1 MWPLIR
7 IALRNVWAQ
16 RRRNSLIG
24 LAVMVSALL
33 LLLSDAVMNG
43 VTRQVLRGYLNLQS
57 GHVAVVWSEMKTVKP
72 DDAARFLTK
81 LKSFDPAQAE
91 ANRQATR
98 RLQQYLANTS
108 SEVKAFF
115 PAVRRS
121 VQTRVGDQIN
131 RSIAYGLSEAN
142 RRHLLDTR
150 TVRMVAGSLPE
161 GNGNA
166 IAISQES
173 AAAQG
178 LVVGSKIFLETVAL
192 DQWKSVPFEVAGI
205 YANGAGYDNYYA
217 FMADEVARDLFGYG
231 PDQFDAG
238 QIFLKDESRAERF
251 AHDLDAYLLAEG
263 TVLRAESYAEASP
276 FYTNNSRLMKL
287 MFNGNVVFLLIIIA
301 VGLRATIGINLMQRM
316 REFGTIRAIGFGRW
330 QNYVM
335 ILAEVWFLAMAALL
349 VAFVLAAG
357 FTWWFGSRG
366 VWVGPGAISFA
377 MGGES
382 FYPELSAGDVV
393 KALGIIL
400 GFALFATLGPGL
412 RIVGHG
418 ITDLLL
424 ARQRRVSLVQMLFRG
439 ARGAS

>member
-16 RRRNSLIG
+16 KRRNALVG

-43 VTRQVLRGYLNLQS
+43 VTRQVLKGYLNLQS
-57 GHVAVVWSEMKTVKP
+57 GHVAVVWAEMKNVKTN
-72 DDAARFLTK
+72 DAARFLTK
-81 LKSFDPAQAE
+81 LKSFDPIQAD
-91 ANRQATR
+91 ANRQAVR
-98 RLQQYLANTS
+98 RLQEFIADS
-108 SEVKAFF
+108 PDVKAFF
-115 PAVRRS
+115 PTVKRS

-131 RSIAYGLSEAN
+131 RSIAYGLSAAN
-142 RRHLLDTR
+142 RQHLLDTG
-150 TVRMVAGSLPE
+150 TIRMVAGSLPE
-161 GNGNA
+161 GSGNTV
-166 IAISQES
+166 AISQES
-173 AAAQG
+173 ATAQG
-178 LVVGSKIFLETVAL
+178 LSVGSKIILETAIG
-192 DQWKSVPFEVAGI
+192 DEWKSVPFEVVGV

-217 FMADEVARDLFGYG
+217 FMADGVARDLFGLDA
-231 PDQFDAG
+231 DQFDIG
-238 QIFLKDESRAERF
+238 QVYLQNEARADRF
-251 AHDLDAYLLAEG
+251 AGELDAYLLAGG

-276 FYTNNSRLMKL
+276 FYTNNSRLMKM
-287 MFNGNVVFLLIIIA
+287 MFNGNVVFLLVIIA

-330 QNYVM
+330 QNYMM
-335 ILAEVWFLAMAALL
+335 ILAEVWFLAMASLL

-366 VWVGPGAISFA
+366 VYVGSGPVSFA
-377 MGGES
+377 LGGES
-382 FYPELSAGDVV
+382 FYPELSAWDVV

-400 GFALFATLGPGL
+400 GFAVFATLGPGL

-424 ARQRRVSLVQMLFRG
+424 ARQRRVSLVRTLFRG
-439 ARGAS
+439 ARGA

>member
-16 RRRNSLIG
+16 KRRNSLIG

-72 DDAARFLTK
+72 NDAARFLTK

-91 ANRQATR
+91 ANRQATQ
-98 RLQQYLANTS
+98 RLKQYLADS
-108 SEVKAFF
+108 SSNVAAFF

-121 VQTRVGDQIN
+121 VQTKVGDQIN
-131 RSIAYGLSEAN
+131 RSIAYGLTKAN
-142 RRHLLDTR
+142 RDHLLNTG
-150 TVRMVAGSLPE
+150 TIRMVSGRLPE
-161 GNGNA
+161 GSSHA
-166 IAISQES
+166 VALSQES
-173 AAAQG
+173 ATAQG
-178 LVVGSKIFLETVAL
+178 LTIGSQIILETAVG
-192 DQWKSVPFEVAGI
+192 DEWKSVTFEVTGI

-217 FMADEVARDLFGYG
+217 FMDDGVARDLFGYG
-231 PDQFDAG
+231 PDEFDAG
-238 QIFLKDESRAERF
+238 QIFLKDQSRAERF
-251 AHDLDAYLLAEG
+251 AHDLDAYLLAGG

-276 FYTNNSRLMKL
+276 FYTNNSRLMKM

-316 REFGTIRAIGFGRW
+316 REFGTIRAIGFGRC
-330 QNYVM
+330 QNYIM

-357 FTWWFGSRG
+357 LTWWFGSRG

-377 MGGES
+377 LGGES
-382 FYPELSAGDVV
+382 FYPELSAWDVV

-400 GFALFATLGPGL
+400 GFAVFATLGPGL

-424 ARQRRVSLVQMLFRG
+424 ARQRRVSLVRMLLRG
-439 ARGAS
+439 ARGA

>member
-16 RRRNSLIG
+16 KRRNSLIG

-72 DDAARFLTK
+72 NDAARFLTK

-91 ANRQATR
+91 ANRQATQ
-98 RLQQYLANTS
+98 RLKQYLADS
-108 SEVKAFF
+108 SSDVAAFF

-121 VQTRVGDQIN
+121 VQTKVGDQIN
-131 RSIAYGLSEAN
+131 RSIAYGLTKAN
-142 RRHLLDTR
+142 RDHLLNTG
-150 TVRMVAGSLPE
+150 TIRMVAGRLPD
-161 GNGNA
+161 GSGHA
-166 IAISQES
+166 VALSQES
-173 AAAQG
+173 ATTQG
-178 LVVGSKIFLETVAL
+178 LTIGSQIILETAVG
-192 DQWKSVPFEVAGI
+192 DEWKSVTFEVTGI

-217 FMADEVARDLFGYG
+217 FMDDGVARDLFGYG
-231 PDQFDAG
+231 PDEFDAG
-238 QIFLKDESRAERF
+238 QIFLKDQSRAERF
-251 AHDLDAYLLAEG
+251 AHDLDAYLLAGG

-276 FYTNNSRLMKL
+276 FYTNNSRLMKM

-330 QNYVM
+330 QNYIM

-357 FTWWFGSRG
+357 LTWWFGSRG

-377 MGGES
+377 LGGES
-382 FYPELSAGDVV
+382 FYPELSAWDVV

-400 GFALFATLGPGL
+400 GFAVFATLGPGL

-424 ARQRRVSLVQMLFRG
+424 ARQRRVSLVRMLLRG
-439 ARGAS
+439 ARGA